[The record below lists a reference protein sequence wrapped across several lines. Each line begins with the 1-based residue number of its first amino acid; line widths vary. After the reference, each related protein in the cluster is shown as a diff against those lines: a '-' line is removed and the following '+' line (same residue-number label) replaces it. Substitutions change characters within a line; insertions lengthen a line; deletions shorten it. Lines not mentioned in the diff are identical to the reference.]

1 MKAWLLDKLAG
12 VETMRLA
19 DVDPPR
25 AGGGDVVIELD
36 LAALNPADKYLA
48 EGQYPARPPLPH
60 VLGRDGFGTIIEVGG
75 GVTNWKV
82 GETALILRGEV
93 GVARWGTL
101 AEKVAAPA
109 ESLAKLPAGWTAEQA
124 AGAPLVYMTA
134 YQAITQWDKKENQ
147 VILVTGVS
155 GGVGVAT
162 VQLGKALGHT
172 VIGLSR
178 SAEKSAKVVALG
190 ADLVLDPADTQ
201 WRKRIK
207 EFLGERKVDIAVDNI
222 GGPLF
227 NELLDVMGMWGG
239 ISVVGRLAGPVPQF
253 NTASLFFRRLRV
265 GGVAVGTYT
274 PAETREVWGRVV
286 ELLGKSGARPVI
298 DSRWKLE
305 QVPQAFEALAK
316 GPMGKVLVTVR

>member
-1 MKAWLLDKLAG
+1 
-12 VETMRLA
+12 
-19 DVDPPR
+19 
-25 AGGGDVVIELD
+25 
-36 LAALNPADKYLA
+36 
-48 EGQYPARPPLPH
+48 
-60 VLGRDGFGTIIEVGG
+60 
-75 GVTNWKV
+75 
-82 GETALILRGEV
+82 
-93 GVARWGTL
+93 
-101 AEKVAAPA
+101 
-109 ESLAKLPAGWTAEQA
+109 
-124 AGAPLVYMTA
+124 MTA